1 MEIIVKHVMMY
12 YFIQENLV
20 NEQCFIIFRR
30 EIEVNELSF
39 ILSEFNIVVKFMLKE
54 VFYNT
59 IRVS

>member
-1 MEIIVKHVMMY
+1 MMY

-39 ILSEFNIVVKFMLKE
+39 ILSEFNIVVKFMING